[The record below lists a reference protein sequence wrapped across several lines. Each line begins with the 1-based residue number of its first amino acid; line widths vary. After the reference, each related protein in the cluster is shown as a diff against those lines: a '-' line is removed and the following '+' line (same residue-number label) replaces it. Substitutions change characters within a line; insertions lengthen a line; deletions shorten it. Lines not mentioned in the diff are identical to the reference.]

1 MAINDEIPKSRI
13 TLTYRTNVSGKK
25 VDKALPLRLLVMGD
39 FSQGT
44 SADRQKDLDQRQ
56 LRNLDGKNLDQVMRD
71 MNMSLQFT
79 VKNQIDPANAED
91 LEVDLPISSMKSFTP
106 AEIAKNIPKVR
117 ALMLLRKLLLE
128 MQSNLD
134 NRKEFRRMVRELAQ
148 NPEAVAALREDLK
161 QFEGLKIPKPQLAAG
176 AVTPDTS
183 ADAKPAADTKPAAK
197 S

>member
-39 FSQGT
+39 FSNGT
-44 SADRQKDLDQRQ
+44 SADRKKDLDQRQ

-71 MNMSLQFT
+71 MNMSLQFK
-79 VKNQIDPANAED
+79 VKNKIDPANAEELD
-91 LEVDLPISSMKSFTP
+91 VDLPITSMKSFTP
-106 AEIAKNIPKVR
+106 AEIAKNIPKLR

-128 MQSNLD
+128 MQSNMD

-148 NPEAVAALREDLK
+148 NPDAVAALQKDLK
-161 QFEGLKIPKPQLAAG
+161 EFEGLKIPKKQLAAG
-176 AVTPDTS
+176 APVAPDASTGK
-183 ADAKPAADTKPAAK
+183 APDAK

>member
-13 TLTYRTNVSGKK
+13 TLTYRTDVHGKK

-44 SADRQKDLDQRQ
+44 SADRKKDLDQRQ

-71 MNMSLQFT
+71 MSMSLQFK
-79 VKNQIDPANAED
+79 VKNKIDPANAEELD
-91 LEVDLPISSMKSFTP
+91 VDLPITSMKSFQP
-106 AEIAKNIPKVR
+106 AEIAKNIPKVK

-148 NPEAVAALREDLK
+148 NPEAVAALQKDLK
-161 QFEGLKIPKPQLAAG
+161 DFEGLKIPKKQLTAGAPAAG
-176 AVTPDTS
+176 ATPAGKAS
-183 ADAKPAADTKPAAK
+183 
-197 S
+197 

>member
-39 FSQGT
+39 FSNGT
-44 SADRQKDLDQRQ
+44 SADRKKDLDQRQ

-71 MNMSLQFT
+71 MSMSLQFK
-79 VKNQIDPANAED
+79 VKNKIDPANAEELD
-91 LEVDLPISSMKSFTP
+91 VDLPITSMKSFAP
-106 AEIAKNIPKVR
+106 AEIAKNIPKLR

-128 MQSNLD
+128 MQSNMD

-148 NPEAVAALREDLK
+148 NPDAVAALQKDLK
-161 QFEGLKIPKPQLAAG
+161 EFEGLKIPKKQLPAG
-176 AVTPDTS
+176 PPAPDDSTGKQP
-183 ADAKPAADTKPAAK
+183 DAK

>member
-13 TLTYRTNVSGKK
+13 TLTYRTNVHGKK
-25 VDKALPLRLLVMGD
+25 VDKDLPLRLLVMGD

-44 SADRQKDLDQRQ
+44 SVDRKKDLDQRQ

-79 VKNQIDPANAED
+79 VKNQIDPANAEE
-91 LEVDLPISSMKSFTP
+91 LEVNLPITSMKSFTP

-148 NPEAVAALREDLK
+148 NPDAVAALQKDLK
-161 QFEGLKIPKPQLAAG
+161 DFEGLKIPKRQLAAG
-176 AVTPDTS
+176 A
-183 ADAKPAADTKPAAK
+183 PAADTSTGKPPAAK